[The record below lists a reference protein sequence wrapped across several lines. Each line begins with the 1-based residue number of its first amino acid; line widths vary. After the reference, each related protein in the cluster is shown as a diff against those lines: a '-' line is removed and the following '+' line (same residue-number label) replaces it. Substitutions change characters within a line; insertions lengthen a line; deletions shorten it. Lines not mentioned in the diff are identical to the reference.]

1 MKTVVLGTLL
11 MFSLL
16 AFEVTAAGNEYE
28 DVMYLNDGSV
38 IRGIIVERV
47 PGETY
52 KIEIAGGSVLVV
64 DADEVE
70 RIAKERRATETD
82 EKLYVGH
89 VWGYRPFL
97 FAFQPVFGMNIEGG
111 ESLILYG
118 AEFKVGYR
126 VIDLYAAGLG
136 FGYNRL
142 DEQNRV
148 PIYFHNRLT
157 YYRTSSTG
165 IYTYINVGYGM
176 MFADYGDG
184 NYGGMMFGLGEGFEI
199 GGPKFHVDISFGL
212 YSQGYS
218 YWGSLNH
225 VIFKTGISL

>member
-1 MKTVVLGTLL
+1 MRNFILTSAVFALFL
-11 MFSLL
+11 
-16 AFEVTAAGNEYE
+16 TAARAAEYE
-28 DVMYLNDGSV
+28 DVIYLNDGSV
-38 IRGIIVERV
+38 IRGTIVERV

-70 RIAKERRATETD
+70 KITKERRTAETD

-97 FAFQPVFGMNIEGG
+97 FGFQPVFGMNSDGG
-111 ESLILYG
+111 STEILYG
-118 AEFKVGYR
+118 AEFKFGYR
-126 VIDLYAAGLG
+126 VVDLYAAGLG
-136 FGYNRL
+136 FGYNRIY
-142 DEQNRV
+142 EQSRV

-157 YYRTSSTG
+157 YYRTPSTG

-176 MFADYGDG
+176 VFADYGDG
-184 NYGGMMFGLGEGFEI
+184 NYGGMMFGVGEGFEI
-199 GGPKFHVDISFGL
+199 GGPKFHADISFGL

-225 VIFKTGISL
+225 IIFKTGFSL

>member
-1 MKTVVLGTLL
+1 MRNFILTSAVFALFLTVAQAT
-11 MFSLL
+11 
-16 AFEVTAAGNEYE
+16 EYE
-28 DVMYLNDGSV
+28 DVIYLNDGSV
-38 IRGIIVERV
+38 IRGTIVERV

-70 RIAKERRATETD
+70 KITKERRTAETG
-82 EKLYVGH
+82 EKLYVGRI
-89 VWGYRPFL
+89 WGYRPFL
-97 FAFQPVFGMNIEGG
+97 FGFQPVFGMNVEGG
-111 ESLILYG
+111 ESFMLYG

-136 FGYNRL
+136 FGYNRISTTT
-142 DEQNRV
+142 RI
-148 PIYFHNRLT
+148 PIYLHNRLT
-157 YYRTSSTG
+157 YYRTPSTG

-176 MFADYGDG
+176 VFADYGDG
-184 NYGGMMFGLGEGFEI
+184 NYGGLMFGVGEGIEI
-199 GGPKFHVDISFGL
+199 GGPKFHADISFGL

-225 VIFKTGISL
+225 IIFKTGFSL

>member
-1 MKTVVLGTLL
+1 MSTKVSFVAITVAVL
-11 MFSLL
+11 S
-16 AFEVTAAGNEYE
+16 TAAYAAEYE
-28 DVMYLNDGSV
+28 DVIHLKDGSV
-38 IRGIIVERV
+38 FRGVIVEEV

-70 RIAKERRATETD
+70 KITKELYTAETD

-97 FAFQPVFGMNIEGG
+97 FGFQPVFGMNVEGG
-111 ESLILYG
+111 ESLVLYG

-136 FGYNRL
+136 FGYNRISTT
-142 DEQNRV
+142 NRI
-148 PIYFHNRLT
+148 PIYLHNRLT
-157 YYRTSSTG
+157 YYRTPSTS

-176 MFADYGDG
+176 VFADYGDG
-184 NYGGMMFGLGEGFEI
+184 NYGGMMFGVGEGFEI
-199 GGPKFHVDISFGL
+199 GGPKFHADISFGL

-218 YWGSLNH
+218 YWGSLSH
-225 VIFKTGISL
+225 IIFKVGFSI

>member
-1 MKTVVLGTLL
+1 MNTKVLFVAITV
-11 MFSLL
+11 
-16 AFEVTAAGNEYE
+16 AFLSTAAYGTETEYE
-28 DVMYLNDGSV
+28 DVIYLKDGSI

-70 RIAKERRATETD
+70 KITKERRTAETD

-97 FAFQPVFGMNIEGG
+97 FAFQPVFGMTIEGG
-111 ESLILYG
+111 ESMVLYG
-118 AEFKVGYR
+118 AEFKFGYR
-126 VIDLYAAGLG
+126 VVDLYTAGLG
-136 FGYNRL
+136 FGYNRI
-142 DEQNRV
+142 DDHNRV

-157 YYRTSSTG
+157 YYRTPAIG
-165 IYTYINVGYGM
+165 IYTYVNVGYGLL
-176 MFADYGDG
+176 FSDWGYGSS
-184 NYGGMMFGLGEGFEI
+184 GGMMFGVGEGFEI
-199 GGPKFHVDISFGL
+199 GGPKFHADVSFGL

-218 YWGSLNH
+218 YYGSVNH
-225 VIFKTGISL
+225 IIFKTGFSL